1 MHAFAT
7 LSPTRRAGRPAAR
20 RGTAVQ
26 RRNRFR
32 QLRVEPLERREL
44 LAVDVV
50 RTSATERFAIDIH
63 SADKCFGEYH
73 SLEVTNNDPVG
84 YTDV

>member
-1 MHAFAT
+1 M
-7 LSPTRRAGRPAAR
+7 
-20 RGTAVQ
+20 
-26 RRNRFR
+26 
-32 QLRVEPLERREL
+32 

-50 RTSATERFAIDIH
+50 RTSGTLRFAIDIH

-73 SLEVTNNDPVG
+73 SLVVTNNDPVG